1 MRACCKRLHTWE
13 AKGRSPYSQWGG
25 FQTRPFFLVG
35 ISIFF
40 LFFSLVLLCTPIQL
54 GAQSEEVKGDSQSP
68 PKKSINEQQADKEQQ
83 SLESLLQAQQEV
95 LREQKNH
102 VQQLQTRLPDVLKTL
117 HQDIE
122 RLSSRLNVLIRL
134 KGFIKKNFKELV
146 ILKRNVNQLRQELQS
161 TMQPVVQT
169 QEELNSLEQSIQAR
183 QKDLRNQL
191 SLSPQAIGPEKA
203 KTEIA
208 QIGTILD
215 SINKLQNTLLQGKEP
230 AQEMERQILE
240 FEKLIT
246 QDLQVSWREY
256 FLQPSF
262 SLFKLSTGAIKD
274 QFSQWQ
280 QNLPVYTHLFVLG
293 NLNWPLF
300 LLQALTLFSLFSILS
315 LLIMV
320 LVKRREGALSIK
332 RMLPAPLFISLALA
346 LLIANTFFQSSFQSL
361 IFQTLAQIIL
371 GWGFILLLWL
381 IRFSMVEDES
391 EFYSNPLRLMWFPFA
406 SSLALQ
412 NVILPTILTA
422 VIWIFLLAIFIIFFK
437 RHKTRINV
445 KLERALYRITIFLFT
460 VFILV
465 TLAGWVHMSLLLTS
479 LWFVFCICLQLG
491 NCTTSLLS
499 NKIGQFPENT
509 LGFLGRGLVQ
519 GAGVPVIWLF
529 SFSFII
535 LWLGMILGDFQFVK
549 DFSKLKLGWGFLS
562 INLFRLIIVLIGFYL
577 ARSGLVVLKSLLKS
591 ASELHS
597 SLDSGTVGSL
607 NILITYGVWSIYIL
621 LALAFLGLDLTSL
634 TVVAGGLSV
643 GIGFGLQ
650 SIFNNFISGIILLFG
665 RSIQPGDVVQI
676 RDLWAEVKQINIR
689 TTEVQTFDRAT
700 ILLPNSKLISE
711 EITNWTHRQDKTLR
725 RKVIVGVA
733 YGSDIELVRRL
744 LMYIADTHPHV
755 LKVPAPSV
763 RFADF
768 GSSSLEFTL
777 YFYASID
784 YGWMT
789 ESDLRFDINKIFKE
803 YGIEIAFPQRDVHIR
818 TVHGLDALTAGFSP
832 SSDRQTTKPEAE
844 APEYS

>member
-1 MRACCKRLHTWE
+1 MVMRARCNTLHTRVLFCISLREPAWR
-13 AKGRSPYSQWGG
+13 GPIPVSLMIGV
-25 FQTRPFFLVG
+25 FCLFL
-35 ISIFF
+35 I
-40 LFFSLVLLCTPIQL
+40 LFPAHLE
-54 GAQSEEVKGDSQSP
+54 AQSPDQEP
-68 PKKSINEQQADKEQQ
+68 PPAAETSSEASKEQQ
-83 SLESLLQAQQEV
+83 SLDSLLQAQREALQEQQSQV
-95 LREQKNH
+95 DRLQKK
-102 VQQLQTRLPDVLKTL
+102 LPSILADL
-117 HQDIE
+117 HQNMD
-122 RLSSRLNVLIRL
+122 RLSNRLNVLIQL

-146 ILKRNVNQLRQELQS
+146 ILKRNVSQLQQDLH
-161 TMQPVVQT
+161 TALQPVNKT
-169 QEELNSLEQSIQAR
+169 REELLSLEKNIQNR
-183 QKDLRNQL
+183 QQDLRNQL
-191 SLSPQAIGPEKA
+191 ALSPQALGPEQA
-203 KTEIA
+203 RSEIVR
-208 QIGTILD
+208 IGKMLSSIQDLQKELD
-215 SINKLQNTLLQGKEP
+215 RGRQP
-230 AQEMERQILE
+230 AQELEKQIQE
-240 FEKLIT
+240 FEKMVS

-293 NLNWPLF
+293 NFNWPLF
-300 LLQALTLFSLFSILS
+300 LLQILTLFSLFCVLS
-315 LLIMV
+315 LIIVALA
-320 LVKRREGALSIK
+320 KRREDSLPLK

-381 IRFSMVEDES
+381 IRFSMVADES
-391 EFYSNPLRLMWFPFA
+391 EFYSNPLRLLWFPFA

-412 NVILPTILTA
+412 NVILPPILTA
-422 VIWIFLLAIFIIFFK
+422 AIWIFLLAVFIIFFK
-437 RHKTRINV
+437 RHKSRLNV

-460 VFILV
+460 VFILI

-479 LWFVFCICLQLG
+479 LWFVFCVCLQLG
-491 NCTTSLLS
+491 NCTTGLLS
-499 NKIGQFPENT
+499 NKIAQFPENT

-519 GAGVPVIWLF
+519 GAGVPIIWLL
-529 SFSFII
+529 SFSLII
-535 LWLGMILGDFQFVK
+535 LWLGMTLGDFQFLK
-549 DFSKLKLGWGFLS
+549 ELSKLKLGWGFLS
-562 INLFRLIIVLIGFYL
+562 INLFRLIMVLIGFYL
-577 ARSGLVVLKSLLKS
+577 ARSGLVVLRSLLQS
-591 ASELHS
+591 AAELHE

-607 NILITYGVWSIYIL
+607 NILITYGVWAIYIL
-621 LALAFLGLDLTSL
+621 LALAFLGLNLTSL

-725 RKVIVGVA
+725 RKVRVGVA
-733 YGSDIELVRRL
+733 YGTDIELVRRL
-744 LMYIADTHPHV
+744 LIYIADTHPHI
-755 LKVPAPSV
+755 LRVPAPFV

-768 GSSSLEFTL
+768 GNSSLEFTL
-777 YFYASID
+777 YFFASID
-784 YGWMT
+784 YGWMA
-789 ESDLRFDINKIFKE
+789 ESEIRYDINKIFKE
-803 YGIEIAFPQRDVHIR
+803 YGIVIAYPQQDIHIR
-818 TVHGLDALTAGFSP
+818 SMDGLDALASRLGLPGESN
-832 SSDRQTTKPEAE
+832 PEPQE
-844 APEYS
+844 

>member
-1 MRACCKRLHTWE
+1 MVMRARCNTLHTRVLFCISLREPAWR
-13 AKGRSPYSQWGG
+13 GPIPVSLMIGV
-25 FQTRPFFLVG
+25 FCLFL
-35 ISIFF
+35 I
-40 LFFSLVLLCTPIQL
+40 LFPAHLE
-54 GAQSEEVKGDSQSP
+54 AQSPDQEP
-68 PKKSINEQQADKEQQ
+68 PPAAETSSEASKEQQ
-83 SLESLLQAQQEV
+83 SLDSLLQAQREALQEQQSQV
-95 LREQKNH
+95 DRLQKK
-102 VQQLQTRLPDVLKTL
+102 LPSILADL
-117 HQDIE
+117 HQNMD
-122 RLSSRLNVLIRL
+122 RLSNRLNVLIQL

-146 ILKRNVNQLRQELQS
+146 ILKRNVSQLQQDLH
-161 TMQPVVQT
+161 TALQPVNKT
-169 QEELNSLEQSIQAR
+169 REELLSLEKNIQNR
-183 QKDLRNQL
+183 QQDLRNQL
-191 SLSPQAIGPEKA
+191 ALSPQALGPEQA
-203 KTEIA
+203 RSEIVR
-208 QIGTILD
+208 IGKMLSSIQDLQKELD
-215 SINKLQNTLLQGKEP
+215 RGRQP
-230 AQEMERQILE
+230 AQELEKQIQE
-240 FEKLIT
+240 FEKMVS

-293 NLNWPLF
+293 NFNWPLF
-300 LLQALTLFSLFSILS
+300 LLQILTLFSLFCVLS
-315 LLIMV
+315 LIIVALA
-320 LVKRREGALSIK
+320 KRREDSLPLK

-381 IRFSMVEDES
+381 IRFSMVADES
-391 EFYSNPLRLMWFPFA
+391 EFYSNPLRLLWFPFA

-412 NVILPTILTA
+412 NVILPPILTA
-422 VIWIFLLAIFIIFFK
+422 AIWIFLLAVFIIFFK
-437 RHKTRINV
+437 RHKSRLNV

-460 VFILV
+460 VFILI

-479 LWFVFCICLQLG
+479 LWFVFCVCLQLG
-491 NCTTSLLS
+491 NCTTGLLS
-499 NKIGQFPENT
+499 NKIDQFPENT

-519 GAGVPVIWLF
+519 GAGVPIIWLF
-529 SFSFII
+529 SFSIII
-535 LWLGMILGDFQFVK
+535 LWLGMTLGDFQFLK
-549 DFSKLKLGWGFLS
+549 ELSKLKLGWGFLS
-562 INLFRLIIVLIGFYL
+562 INLFRLIMVLIGFYL
-577 ARSGLVVLKSLLKS
+577 ARSGLVVLKSLLQS
-591 ASELHS
+591 AAELHE

-607 NILITYGVWSIYIL
+607 NILITYGVWTIYIL

-725 RKVIVGVA
+725 RKVRVGVA
-733 YGSDIELVRRL
+733 YGTDIELVRRL
-744 LMYIADTHPHV
+744 LIYIADTHPHI
-755 LKVPAPSV
+755 LRVPAPFV

-768 GSSSLEFTL
+768 GNSSLEFTL
-777 YFYASID
+777 YFFASID
-784 YGWMT
+784 YGWMA
-789 ESDLRFDINKIFKE
+789 ESEIRYDINKIFKE
-803 YGIEIAFPQRDVHIR
+803 YGIVIAYPQQDIHIR
-818 TVHGLDALTAGFSP
+818 SMDGLDALASRLGLPGESN
-832 SSDRQTTKPEAE
+832 PEPQE
-844 APEYS
+844 

>member
-1 MRACCKRLHTWE
+1 MRALGNTLHTRVLICIPRRAPAWR
-13 AKGRSPYSQWGG
+13 GPIPVCLLIGV
-25 FQTRPFFLVG
+25 FCLFLT
-35 ISIFF
+35 
-40 LFFSLVLLCTPIQL
+40 LFPALLE
-54 GAQSEEVKGDSQSP
+54 AQSPNQETPPAAEASQEAS
-68 PKKSINEQQADKEQQ
+68 KEQQ
-83 SLESLLQAQQEV
+83 SLDSLLQAQREALQEQQNQV
-95 LREQKNH
+95 DRLQKK
-102 VQQLQTRLPDVLKTL
+102 LPSTL
-117 HQDIE
+117 ADLHRNLD
-122 RLSSRLNVLIRL
+122 RLSNRLNVLVQL

-146 ILKRNVNQLRQELQS
+146 ILKRNVSQLRQDLQA
-161 TMQPVVQT
+161 TLQPVNKT
-169 QEELNSLEQSIQAR
+169 QEELLSLEQNIQSR
-183 QKDLRNQL
+183 QKNLRDQL
-191 SLSPQAIGPEKA
+191 ALSPQALGPDQARSEM
-203 KTEIA
+203 A
-208 QIGTILD
+208 QIGKMLSSIQDLQKELD
-215 SINKLQNTLLQGKEP
+215 RGRQPT
-230 AQEMERQILE
+230 QELEKQIQE
-240 FEKLIT
+240 FEKMVS
-246 QDLQVSWREY
+246 QDLQMSWREY

-274 QFSQWQ
+274 QFSEWQ
-280 QNLPVYTHLFVLG
+280 QSLPVYTHLFVLG
-293 NLNWPLF
+293 NFNWPLF
-300 LLQALTLFSLFSILS
+300 FLQILTLFSLFCVLS
-315 LLIMV
+315 LLIV
-320 LVKRREGALSIK
+320 ALAKRRGGDLPLK

-381 IRFSMVEDES
+381 IRFSMVDES

-412 NVILPTILTA
+412 NVILPPILTA
-422 VIWIFLLAIFIIFFK
+422 AIWIFLLAVFIIFFK
-437 RHKTRINV
+437 RHKSRLNV

-479 LWFVFCICLQLG
+479 LWFVFCVCLQVG
-491 NCTTSLLS
+491 NCTTGLLS

-519 GAGVPVIWLF
+519 GAGVPILWLF

-535 LWLGMILGDFQFVK
+535 LWLGMTLGDFQFLK
-549 DFSKLKLGWGFLS
+549 ELSKLKLGWGFLS
-562 INLFRLIIVLIGFYL
+562 INLFRLIMVLIGFYL
-577 ARSGLVVLKSLLKS
+577 ARSGLVVLRSLLQS
-591 ASELHS
+591 AAELHE

-607 NILITYGVWSIYIL
+607 NILITYGVWAIYIL
-621 LALAFLGLDLTSL
+621 LALAFLGLNLTSL

-725 RKVIVGVA
+725 RKVRVRVA
-733 YGSDIELVRRL
+733 YGTDIELVRRL
-744 LMYIADTHPHV
+744 LIYIA
-755 LKVPAPSV
+755 
-763 RFADF
+763 
-768 GSSSLEFTL
+768 
-777 YFYASID
+777 
-784 YGWMT
+784 
-789 ESDLRFDINKIFKE
+789 
-803 YGIEIAFPQRDVHIR
+803 
-818 TVHGLDALTAGFSP
+818 AL
-832 SSDRQTTKPEAE
+832 
-844 APEYS
+844 

>member
-1 MRACCKRLHTWE
+1 MVMRARCNTLHTRVLFCISLREPAWR
-13 AKGRSPYSQWGG
+13 GPIPVSLMIGV
-25 FQTRPFFLVG
+25 FCLFL
-35 ISIFF
+35 I
-40 LFFSLVLLCTPIQL
+40 LFPAHLE
-54 GAQSEEVKGDSQSP
+54 AQSPDQEP
-68 PKKSINEQQADKEQQ
+68 PPAAETSSEASKEQQ
-83 SLESLLQAQQEV
+83 SLDSLLQAQREALQEQQSQV
-95 LREQKNH
+95 DRLQKK
-102 VQQLQTRLPDVLKTL
+102 LPSILANL
-117 HQDIE
+117 HKNMD
-122 RLSSRLNVLIRL
+122 RLSNRLNVLIQL

-146 ILKRNVNQLRQELQS
+146 ILKRNVSQLQQDLH
-161 TMQPVVQT
+161 TALQPVNKT
-169 QEELNSLEQSIQAR
+169 REELLSLEKNIQNR
-183 QKDLRNQL
+183 QQDLRNQL
-191 SLSPQAIGPEKA
+191 ALSPQALGPEQA
-203 KTEIA
+203 RSEIVR
-208 QIGTILD
+208 IGKMLSSIQDLQKELD
-215 SINKLQNTLLQGKEP
+215 RGRQP
-230 AQEMERQILE
+230 AQELEKQIQE
-240 FEKLIT
+240 FEKMVS

-293 NLNWPLF
+293 NFNWPLF
-300 LLQALTLFSLFSILS
+300 LLQILTLFSLFCVLS
-315 LLIMV
+315 LIIVALA
-320 LVKRREGALSIK
+320 KRREGALPLK

-381 IRFSMVEDES
+381 IRFSMVADES
-391 EFYSNPLRLMWFPFA
+391 EFYSNPLRLLWFPFA

-412 NVILPTILTA
+412 NVILPPILTA
-422 VIWIFLLAIFIIFFK
+422 AIWIFLLAVFIIFFK
-437 RHKTRINV
+437 RHKSRLNV

-460 VFILV
+460 VFILI

-479 LWFVFCICLQLG
+479 LWFVFCVCLQLG
-491 NCTTSLLS
+491 NCTTGLLS

-519 GAGVPVIWLF
+519 GAGVPIIWLF
-529 SFSFII
+529 SFSIII
-535 LWLGMILGDFQFVK
+535 LWLGMTLGDFQFLK
-549 DFSKLKLGWGFLS
+549 ELSKLKLGWGFLS

-577 ARSGLVVLKSLLKS
+577 ARSGLVVLKSLLQS
-591 ASELHS
+591 AAELHE

-607 NILITYGVWSIYIL
+607 NILITYGVWTIYIL

-689 TTEVQTFDRAT
+689 TTEVQTFDRST

-725 RKVIVGVA
+725 RKVRVGVA
-733 YGSDIELVRRL
+733 YGTDIELVRRL
-744 LMYIADTHPHV
+744 LIYIADTHPHI
-755 LKVPAPSV
+755 LRVPAPFV

-768 GSSSLEFTL
+768 GNSSLEFTL
-777 YFYASID
+777 YFFASID
-784 YGWMT
+784 YGWMA
-789 ESDLRFDINKIFKE
+789 ESEIRYDINKIFKE
-803 YGIEIAFPQRDVHIR
+803 YGIVIAYPQQDIHIR
-818 TVHGLDALTAGFSP
+818 SMDGLDALASRLGLPGESN
-832 SSDRQTTKPEAE
+832 PEPQE
-844 APEYS
+844 

>member
-1 MRACCKRLHTWE
+1 MVMRARCNTLHTRVLFCIPHRAPAWRIPISVSLLIG
-13 AKGRSPYSQWGG
+13 A
-25 FQTRPFFLVG
+25 FCLFLT
-35 ISIFF
+35 
-40 LFFSLVLLCTPIQL
+40 LFPAHLE
-54 GAQSEEVKGDSQSP
+54 AQSTNQETPPPAEASP
-68 PKKSINEQQADKEQQ
+68 ETNKEQQ
-83 SLESLLQAQQEV
+83 SLDSLLQAQLEALQEQQNQ
-95 LREQKNH
+95 LDRLQKK
-102 VQQLQTRLPDVLKTL
+102 LPAILADL
-117 HQDIE
+117 HQNLD
-122 RLSSRLNVLIRL
+122 RLSNRLNVLIQL

-146 ILKRNVNQLRQELQS
+146 ILKRNVGQLQHDLQ
-161 TMQPVVQT
+161 TALQPVKKT
-169 QEELNSLEQSIQAR
+169 QAELLSLEQNIQSR
-183 QKDLRNQL
+183 QKNLRDQL
-191 SLSPQAIGPEKA
+191 ALSPQALGPDQA
-203 KTEIA
+203 RSEIA
-208 QIGTILD
+208 RIGKMLSSIQDLQKELD
-215 SINKLQNTLLQGKEP
+215 RGRQP
-230 AQEMERQILE
+230 AQELEKQIQE
-240 FEKLIT
+240 FEKMVS
-246 QDLQVSWREY
+246 QDLQMSWREY

-293 NLNWPLF
+293 NFNWPLF
-300 LLQALTLFSLFSILS
+300 LLQILTLFSLFCVLS
-315 LLIMV
+315 LL
-320 LVKRREGALSIK
+320 LVALAKRRRGDLLLK

-381 IRFSMVEDES
+381 IRFSMVADES

-412 NVILPTILTA
+412 NVILPPILTA
-422 VIWIFLLAIFIIFFK
+422 AIWIFLLAVFIVFFK

-479 LWFVFCICLQLG
+479 LWFVFCVCLQLG
-491 NCTTSLLS
+491 NCTTGLLS

-519 GAGVPVIWLF
+519 GAGVPIIWLF
-529 SFSFII
+529 SFSLII
-535 LWLGMILGDFQFVK
+535 LWLGMTLGDFQFLK
-549 DFSKLKLGWGFLS
+549 ELSKLKLGWGFLS

-577 ARSGLVVLKSLLKS
+577 ARSGLVVLKSLLQS
-591 ASELHS
+591 AAELHE

-607 NILITYGVWSIYIL
+607 NILITYGVWAIYIL
-621 LALAFLGLDLTSL
+621 LALAFLGLNLTSL

-689 TTEVQTFDRAT
+689 TTEVQTFDRST

-725 RKVIVGVA
+725 RKVRVGVA
-733 YGSDIELVRRL
+733 YGTDIELVRRL
-744 LMYIADTHPHV
+744 LIYIADTHPHI
-755 LKVPAPSV
+755 LRVPAPFV

-768 GSSSLEFTL
+768 GNSSLEFTL
-777 YFYASID
+777 YFFASID
-784 YGWMT
+784 YGWMA
-789 ESDLRFDINKIFKE
+789 ESEIRYDINKIFKE
-803 YGIEIAFPQRDVHIR
+803 YGIVIAYPQQDIHIR
-818 TVHGLDALTAGFSP
+818 SMDGLDAMASRLGLAGESN
-832 SSDRQTTKPEAE
+832 PEPQE
-844 APEYS
+844 KL

>member
-1 MRACCKRLHTWE
+1 MVMRARCNTLHTRVLFCISLREPAWR
-13 AKGRSPYSQWGG
+13 GPIPVSLMIGV
-25 FQTRPFFLVG
+25 FCLFL
-35 ISIFF
+35 I
-40 LFFSLVLLCTPIQL
+40 LFPAHLE
-54 GAQSEEVKGDSQSP
+54 AQSPDQEP
-68 PKKSINEQQADKEQQ
+68 PPAAETSSEASKEQQ
-83 SLESLLQAQQEV
+83 SLDSLLQAQREALQEQQSQV
-95 LREQKNH
+95 DRLQKK
-102 VQQLQTRLPDVLKTL
+102 LPSILADL
-117 HQDIE
+117 HQNMD
-122 RLSSRLNVLIRL
+122 RLSNRLNVLIQL

-146 ILKRNVNQLRQELQS
+146 ILKRNVSQLQQDLH
-161 TMQPVVQT
+161 TALQPVNKT
-169 QEELNSLEQSIQAR
+169 REELLSLEKNIQNR
-183 QKDLRNQL
+183 QQDLRNQL
-191 SLSPQAIGPEKA
+191 ALSPQALGPEQA
-203 KTEIA
+203 RSEIVR
-208 QIGTILD
+208 IGKMLSSIQDLQKELD
-215 SINKLQNTLLQGKEP
+215 RGRQP
-230 AQEMERQILE
+230 AQELEKQIQE
-240 FEKLIT
+240 FEKMVS

-293 NLNWPLF
+293 NFNWPLF
-300 LLQALTLFSLFSILS
+300 LLQILTLFSLFCVLS
-315 LLIMV
+315 LIIVALA
-320 LVKRREGALSIK
+320 KRREDALPLK

-381 IRFSMVEDES
+381 IRFSMVADES
-391 EFYSNPLRLMWFPFA
+391 EFYSNPLRLLWFPFA

-412 NVILPTILTA
+412 NVILPPILTA
-422 VIWIFLLAIFIIFFK
+422 AIWIFLLAVFIIFFK
-437 RHKTRINV
+437 RHKSRLNV

-460 VFILV
+460 VFILI

-479 LWFVFCICLQLG
+479 LWFVFCVCLQLG
-491 NCTTSLLS
+491 NCTTGLLS

-519 GAGVPVIWLF
+519 GAGVPIIWLL
-529 SFSFII
+529 SFSLII
-535 LWLGMILGDFQFVK
+535 LWLGMTLGDFQFLK
-549 DFSKLKLGWGFLS
+549 ELSKLKLGWGFLS
-562 INLFRLIIVLIGFYL
+562 INLFRLIMVLIGFYL
-577 ARSGLVVLKSLLKS
+577 ARSGLVVLRSLLQS
-591 ASELHS
+591 AAELHE

-607 NILITYGVWSIYIL
+607 NILITYGVWAIYIL
-621 LALAFLGLDLTSL
+621 LALAFLGLNLTSL

-725 RKVIVGVA
+725 RKVRVGVA
-733 YGSDIELVRRL
+733 YGTDIELVRRL
-744 LMYIADTHPHV
+744 LIYIADTHPHI
-755 LKVPAPSV
+755 LRVPAPFV

-768 GSSSLEFTL
+768 GNSSLEFTL
-777 YFYASID
+777 YFFASID
-784 YGWMT
+784 YGWMA
-789 ESDLRFDINKIFKE
+789 ESEIRYDINKIFKE
-803 YGIEIAFPQRDVHIR
+803 YGIVIAYPQQDIHIR
-818 TVHGLDALTAGFSP
+818 SMDGLDALASRLGLPGESN
-832 SSDRQTTKPEAE
+832 PEPQE
-844 APEYS
+844 

>member
-1 MRACCKRLHTWE
+1 MVMRARCNTLHTRVLFCISLREPAWR
-13 AKGRSPYSQWGG
+13 GPIPVSLMIGV
-25 FQTRPFFLVG
+25 FCLFL
-35 ISIFF
+35 I
-40 LFFSLVLLCTPIQL
+40 LFPAHLE
-54 GAQSEEVKGDSQSP
+54 AQSPDQEP
-68 PKKSINEQQADKEQQ
+68 PPAAETSSEASKEQQ
-83 SLESLLQAQQEV
+83 SLDSLLQAQREALQEQQSQV
-95 LREQKNH
+95 DRLQKK
-102 VQQLQTRLPDVLKTL
+102 LPSILADL
-117 HQDIE
+117 HQNMD
-122 RLSSRLNVLIRL
+122 RLSNRLNVLIQL

-146 ILKRNVNQLRQELQS
+146 ILKRNVSQLQQDLH
-161 TMQPVVQT
+161 TALQPVNKT
-169 QEELNSLEQSIQAR
+169 REELLSLEKNIQNR
-183 QKDLRNQL
+183 QQDLRNQL
-191 SLSPQAIGPEKA
+191 ALSPQALGPEQA
-203 KTEIA
+203 RSEIVR
-208 QIGTILD
+208 IGKMLSSIQDLQKELD
-215 SINKLQNTLLQGKEP
+215 RGRQP
-230 AQEMERQILE
+230 AQELEKQIQE
-240 FEKLIT
+240 FEKMVS

-293 NLNWPLF
+293 NFNWPLF
-300 LLQALTLFSLFSILS
+300 LLQILTLFSLFCVLS
-315 LLIMV
+315 LIIVALA
-320 LVKRREGALSIK
+320 KRREGALPLK

-381 IRFSMVEDES
+381 IRFSMVADES
-391 EFYSNPLRLMWFPFA
+391 EFYSNPLRLLWFPFA

-412 NVILPTILTA
+412 NVILPPILTA
-422 VIWIFLLAIFIIFFK
+422 AIWIFLLAVFIIFFK
-437 RHKTRINV
+437 RHKSRLNV

-460 VFILV
+460 VFILI

-479 LWFVFCICLQLG
+479 LWFVFCVCLQLG
-491 NCTTSLLS
+491 NCTTGLLS

-519 GAGVPVIWLF
+519 GAGVPIIWLL
-529 SFSFII
+529 SFSLII
-535 LWLGMILGDFQFVK
+535 LWLGMTLGDFQFLK
-549 DFSKLKLGWGFLS
+549 ELSKLKLGWGFLS
-562 INLFRLIIVLIGFYL
+562 INLFRLIMVLIGFYL
-577 ARSGLVVLKSLLKS
+577 ARSGLVVLKSLLQS
-591 ASELHS
+591 AAELHE

-607 NILITYGVWSIYIL
+607 NILITYGVWTIYIL

-689 TTEVQTFDRAT
+689 TTEVQTFDRST

-725 RKVIVGVA
+725 RKVRVGVA
-733 YGSDIELVRRL
+733 YGTDIELVRRL
-744 LMYIADTHPHV
+744 LIYIADTHPHI
-755 LKVPAPSV
+755 LRVPAPFV

-768 GSSSLEFTL
+768 GNSSLEFTL
-777 YFYASID
+777 YFFASID
-784 YGWMT
+784 YGWMA
-789 ESDLRFDINKIFKE
+789 ESEIRYDINKIFKE
-803 YGIEIAFPQRDVHIR
+803 YGIVIAYPQQDIHIR
-818 TVHGLDALTAGFSP
+818 SMDGLDALASRLGLPGESN
-832 SSDRQTTKPEAE
+832 PEPQE
-844 APEYS
+844 